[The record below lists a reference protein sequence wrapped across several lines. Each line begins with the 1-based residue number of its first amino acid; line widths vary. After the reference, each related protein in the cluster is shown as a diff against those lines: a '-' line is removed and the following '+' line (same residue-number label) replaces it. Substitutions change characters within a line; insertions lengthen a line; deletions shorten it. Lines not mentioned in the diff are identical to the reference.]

1 MSILELKQ
9 KLSDYYT
16 GKLDK
21 QIKLK
26 REELKY
32 PPIDIDDVLIKVQTS
47 NLNNSPVEREV
58 LNLME
63 NKELDDLIRRKGCIE
78 KFIRNQT
85 EEDRML
91 MYYVYK
97 SKYSRVKISTEMYMT
112 RKTVYNRERSLV
124 IELGKYL
131 AWEV

>member
-21 QIKLK
+21 QIELK

-47 NLNNSPVEREV
+47 NLNSSPVEREV
-58 LNLME
+58 LNLMG
-63 NKELDDLIRRKGCIE
+63 NKELDNLIRRKGCIE
-78 KFIRNQT
+78 KFISNQT

-97 SKYSRVKISTEMYMT
+97 LKYSRVKISTEMYMT
-112 RKTVYNRERSLV
+112 RKTVYNRERNLV

>member
-21 QIKLK
+21 QIELK

-58 LNLME
+58 LNLMDD
-63 NKELDDLIRRKGCIE
+63 KELDNLIRRKGCIE
-78 KFIRNQT
+78 KFISNQT

-97 SKYSRVKISTEMYMT
+97 LKYSRVKISTEMYMT
-112 RKTVYNRERSLV
+112 RKTVYNRERNLV